1 MVIICFAFIIV
12 IILVYLPYDLRKK
25 QDIWFGE
32 DERTVYRGVTT
43 SDFSN
48 LRYYSRGK
56 EVELNS
62 IILDIPW
69 GTMGK
74 KLKRRQILAQHEKA
88 PLTIRAVFITR

>member
-1 MVIICFAFIIV
+1 M
-12 IILVYLPYDLRKK
+12 
-25 QDIWFGE
+25 
-32 DERTVYRGVTT
+32 ERTVYRGVTT
-43 SDFSN
+43 PDFSN

-74 KLKRRQILAQHEKA
+74 KLKRRQILA
-88 PLTIRAVFITR
+88 